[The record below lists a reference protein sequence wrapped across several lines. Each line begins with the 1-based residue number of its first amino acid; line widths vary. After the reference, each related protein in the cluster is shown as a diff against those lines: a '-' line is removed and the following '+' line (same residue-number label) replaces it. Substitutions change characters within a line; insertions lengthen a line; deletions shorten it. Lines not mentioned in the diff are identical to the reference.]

1 MTLLNKAFHAD
12 KIVQRRKQSKSAEVE
27 SYRLSCL
34 LMMQNSV
41 LNYLLK
47 LGNVEGSGLAED
59 TGFVSRFL
67 FASPPSLIGHRPY
80 SEAPEETKSMD
91 RFHER
96 VSSLLAEPIPYSF
109 EELKKVQFSSSAKK
123 MWIEEFNRAERLCS
137 SGCDYS
143 GFGEGDI

>member
-1 MTLLNKAFHAD
+1 MKENSPLEYLTLLNKAFHAD
-12 KIVQRRKQSKSAEVE
+12 KIVHRRKQSKSAEVE

-47 LGNVEGSGLAED
+47 LGNVEGSGWAED

-67 FASPPSLIGHRPY
+67 FASPPSLIGQRPY

-91 RFHER
+91 KFHER
-96 VSSLLAEPIPYSF
+96 VSSLLAETIPYRF
-109 EELKKVQFSSSAKK
+109 E
-123 MWIEEFNRAERLCS
+123 
-137 SGCDYS
+137 
-143 GFGEGDI
+143 